1 MAVLAFV
8 KSENVFLKIMK
19 GDGSN
24 LLDEDEEE
32 GYVDYALYSTF
43 RPSDLGIDAELE
55 MELVDEG
62 GQVMLK
68 KPKPALKVLPTAYEM
83 AFDKKYKKNDV
94 IILMDDKE
102 EGYGL
107 LYA

>member
-1 MAVLAFV
+1 MAILAFV
-8 KSENVFLKIMK
+8 KSENVFLKVMK
-19 GDGSN
+19 GDGGN

-43 RPSDLGIDAELE
+43 RPSDLGIDTELE

-68 KPKPALKVLPTAYEM
+68 KPEPALKVLPRAYEM
-83 AFDKKYKKNDV
+83 AFDKKYKKSDV
-94 IILMDDKE
+94 IILMNDE
-102 EGYGL
+102 ED
-107 LYA
+107 